1 MFVPASPPGN
11 TGVTFKPAS
20 MVDNLGNNLV
30 PETDGANVNQF
41 GPVAFV
47 IEAIL
52 LAPVCVDEALSF
64 CSQQ

>member
-1 MFVPASPPGN
+1 MFVPASPPGK
-11 TGVTFKPAS
+11 TGVTFKPAR
-20 MVDNLGNNLV
+20 MVESFGNNLM
-30 PETDGANVNQF
+30 PETVGANVNQF

-52 LAPVCVDEALSF
+52 LAPVWLDEALSF